1 MVSASQEA
9 RSPFLK
15 SESFRLLAALFQ
27 ILNNESCESAS
38 DPEKLCNNCSESIL
52 KAMNDNDLVKAKRI
66 RDVLTC
72 LEAFLTY
79 CKSCKQSSNTNIL
92 KSVQLL
98 IVPLE
103 KLHDSSSSQSIKS
116 ISNKLLERIR
126 KEFREEDIEKAT
138 VVNSKNTKAKK
149 KKKKKQKK

>member
-1 MVSASQEA
+1 MVLASQVA

-15 SESFRLLAALFQ
+15 SESFRLLAGLFQ

-38 DPEKLCNNCSESIL
+38 DVDRLCNVCCESIL
-52 KAMNDNDLVKAKRI
+52 QAVNDNDLVRAKRI
-66 RDVLTC
+66 RDVLNC

-92 KSVQLL
+92 KSVRLL
-98 IVPLE
+98 VVPLQ

-116 ISNKLLERIR
+116 ISNKLLERIK
-126 KEFREEDIEKAT
+126 KEFLEEDIEKDIF
-138 VVNSKNTKAKK
+138 VNSKNTKVKK